1 MEFVLSWLRQA
12 IFCNVLSPHQ
22 YSAYVD
28 EQGLWF
34 ITITIFFLAELFVF
48 AHHPACSSHFF
59 CRTRILN
66 LGDVMK
72 IRMRPWCLC
81 NFTALCSHI
90 IFLYALRVIH
100 QHHFSYVLIIL
111 LPRVTQEN
119 KFSHFPQRRH
129 PTLHRT
135 TTHTHTRPSLIGS

>member
-1 MEFVLSWLRQA
+1 
-12 IFCNVLSPHQ
+12 
-22 YSAYVD
+22 
-28 EQGLWF
+28 
-34 ITITIFFLAELFVF
+34 
-48 AHHPACSSHFF
+48 
-59 CRTRILN
+59 
-66 LGDVMK
+66 
-72 IRMRPWCLC
+72 LC

-135 TTHTHTRPSLIGS
+135 TTHTHTSQSNRLLICAYVFPLSNLYLTRCKRAGCAPPSFILDSPIANYRCRVLFGSQKRVSNLSTALAFYSAPSNAP